1 MAHQCAHLPSA
12 IPFSNITHSILA
24 YHLTLRSTLPARSQL
39 FPLLAI
45 FLEFVIAEK

>member
-1 MAHQCAHLPSA
+1 MAHQCTHLPSA

-24 YHLTLRSTLPARSQL
+24 YHLTLSQLPARSQL